1 MGGMS
6 EIITTG
12 AGDRYHVTEDCPAL
26 QAGRLGG
33 EVQGYQL
40 HDVHRFASAA
50 EAEAAGRTPCGTC
63 VGASDG

>member
-1 MGGMS
+1 MS

-12 AGDRYHVTEDCPAL
+12 AGDRYHTTEDCPAL

-40 HDVHRFASAA
+40 HGEQRFASAA

>member
-1 MGGMS
+1 MS

-33 EVQGYQL
+33 EVQGYRL
-40 HDVHRFASAA
+40 HDIRRFASAA